1 MNNRSPD
8 LTDRL
13 LRGGV
18 TLTAARLLTRGFDL
32 ARMLTIARWLGPDEM
47 GVYAVTT
54 LALTAFDQLSET
66 GLRSALIQRPG
77 ELSAYLLPVRTV
89 QIVRGLLLGGVVFLS
104 APWISAF
111 FDSPPS
117 LILLRVMALLPV
129 IKGFEPL

>member
-1 MNNRSPD
+1 MNNLSPD

-47 GVYAVTT
+47 GVYAVAT

-77 ELSAYLLPVRTV
+77 ET
-89 QIVRGLLLGGVVFLS
+89 LGVSLAGSNDSDRARFAAGRNRIPECAVDGRFL
-104 APWISAF
+104 
-111 FDSPPS
+111 
-117 LILLRVMALLPV
+117 
-129 IKGFEPL
+129 